1 MMERRSIRLCT
12 IGCLSVTHKSSAT
25 AAINL
30 NRGHTIFK
38 PLYIALKLEFIEVYC
53 DLKLQGYPEIRSHR
67 PRLFQRMSDSD
78 VLLDVYI
85 GSTTCHVFMNPKLL

>member
-1 MMERRSIRLCT
+1 MERRSIRLCT
-12 IGCLSVTHKSSAT
+12 IGCLSVTHKPSAT

-53 DLKLQGYPEIRSHR
+53 DLKLQVSGNPRSSATSF
-67 PRLFQRMSDSD
+67 PA
-78 VLLDVYI
+78 
-85 GSTTCHVFMNPKLL
+85 HVGLR